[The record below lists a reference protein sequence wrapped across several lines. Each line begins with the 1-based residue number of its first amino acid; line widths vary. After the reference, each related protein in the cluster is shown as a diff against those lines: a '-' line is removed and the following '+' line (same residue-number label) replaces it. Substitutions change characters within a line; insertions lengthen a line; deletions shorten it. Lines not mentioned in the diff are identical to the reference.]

1 MSPQTLTTVVHAAIV
16 AIGLA
21 GYVILTATGHD
32 GNPVLTAALAWG
44 GAAATEHAIEAK
56 QTDTPTPTPP
66 PAP

>member
-1 MSPQTLTTVVHAAIV
+1 MSSQTLTTVVHAGIV
-16 AIGLA
+16 AIGIA

-44 GAAATEHAIEAK
+44 GAAATEHAIDAK
-56 QTDTPTPTPP
+56 KSDTSTSTP